1 MVEVQRLPRKTREP
15 KALWLWWSG
24 EGKPDLDL
32 PWRAYCRRFTLE
44 HAFRFLKER
53 LGWTSPR
60 VRHPQQA
67 DLWTWLVL
75 AAYTQLRL
83 AREVVADRRLPW
95 EPRYPPKRLTPVRV
109 LRGFS
114 SLLAGLGTPAEP
126 PKPCGRSPGRP
137 KGSFSGPAERHPVI
151 KKAA

>member
-1 MVEVQRLPRKTREP
+1 M
-15 KALWLWWSG
+15 
-24 EGKPDLDL
+24 
-32 PWRAYCRRFTLE
+32 
-44 HAFRFLKER
+44 
-53 LGWTSPR
+53 
-60 VRHPQQA
+60 
-67 DLWTWLVL
+67 L

-83 AREVVADRRLPW
+83 AREVVVDRRLPW
-95 EPRYPPKRLTPVRV
+95 EPRYPPKRLTTVRV

-151 KKAA
+151 KKAT